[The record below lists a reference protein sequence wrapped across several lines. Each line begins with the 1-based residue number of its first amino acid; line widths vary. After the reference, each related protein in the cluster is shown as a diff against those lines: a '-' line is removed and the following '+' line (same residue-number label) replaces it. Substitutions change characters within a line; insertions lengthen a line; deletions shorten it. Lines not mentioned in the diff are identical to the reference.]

1 MVFKV
6 INNFIG
12 PNGLIP
18 TLLVF
23 RAYLY
28 IIKSNAPN
36 LTVVKRAAALKKA
49 MEEVKKFRA
58 KC

>member
-1 MVFKV
+1 MAFKI

-12 PNGLIP
+12 LNSLIP

-23 RAYLY
+23 RACLY

-36 LTVVKRAAALKKA
+36 LIVVKRVIALKKA
-49 MEEVKKFRA
+49 IKKIKKLRA

>member
-1 MVFKV
+1 MAFKV
-6 INNFIG
+6 INNSIG

-28 IIKSNAPN
+28 IVESDAPN
-36 LTVVKRAAALKKA
+36 PIVVKRAAVLKKA
-49 MEEVKKFRA
+49 MEKVKKLKA